1 MTKPADL
8 SPEAVKAVLERI
20 SRQDES
26 ALRELHDLYAR
37 RIFLFAMARL
47 RDEEGAQTVVMD
59 TLFEVWKK
67 PLAFRAESR
76 FSTWL
81 LGIAK
86 YKVLSALRATD
97 RAHEDVDDYAE
108 IIEDPDAN
116 VTADLEAA
124 QENEMLRECIEDLS
138 DAQRECVQLVYFEGL
153 TVAEISTLQEVP
165 SGTVKTRLFHAR
177 KSLHTCV
184 QGKINAGVEEE
195 QQ

>member
-8 SPEAVKAVLERI
+8 SPEAVQAVLERI

-26 ALRELHDLYAR
+26 ALRELHDVYAR

-47 RDEEGAQTVVMD
+47 RNEEVAQTVVMD

-67 PLAFRAESR
+67 PLAFRGESR

-108 IIEDPDAN
+108 VIEDPNAN

-124 QENEMLRECIEDLS
+124 QENQMLRECIEELS

-153 TVAEISTLQEVP
+153 SVAEISTLQEVP

-177 KSLHTCV
+177 KSLNTCV
-184 QGKINAGVEEE
+184 QGKMNAGYDRGA
-195 QQ
+195 